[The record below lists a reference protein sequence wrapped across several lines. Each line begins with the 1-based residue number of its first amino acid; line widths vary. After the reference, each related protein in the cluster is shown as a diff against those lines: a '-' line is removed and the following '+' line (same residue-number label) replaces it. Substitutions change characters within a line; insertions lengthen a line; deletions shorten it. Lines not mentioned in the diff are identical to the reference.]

1 MKTSISVILSLAFTV
16 GQVQGARH
24 KKQDILARLHQQT
37 SPLFR
42 FSDKT
47 VDVGAEMTRR
57 NITFSNECN
66 EKLAKG
72 TKTLDS
78 LVKFLN
84 SHFNVKIEIGVH
96 EGKPCTTCGDCKPSI
111 NAANAIK
118 SYLEKKG
125 IKKERITASGYGMT
139 IPIATEPGDQKT
151 VMQNAQKNKRI
162 VFKIT
167 YNKY

>member
-1 MKTSISVILSLAFTV
+1 MKTSISFILSFAFTF

-24 KKQDILARLHQQT
+24 KKQDILARLQQKT

-57 NITFSNECN
+57 NITFSTVCN

-78 LVKFLN
+78 LVKFMN
-84 SHFNVKIEIGVH
+84 THVNVKIEIGVH
-96 EGKPCTTCGDCKPSI
+96 DGKPCTTCGECKPSM

-118 SYLEKKG
+118 TYLEKKG
-125 IKKERITASGYGMT
+125 IKKERITAAGYGMT
-139 IPIATEPGDQKT
+139 MPIATEPGDQKT
-151 VMQNAQKNKRI
+151 VTQNAQKNKRI
-162 VFKIT
+162 AFKIT